1 MFVLF
6 RLPCPPRIRTPLT
19 TQQTNPKSARAVK
32 KALDKAYN
40 YLGGNAFGRD
50 KKGNIKDDVGD
61 LGVLMGETE
70 YSAYCYFEF
79 EVA

>member
-1 MFVLF
+1 MWGGQTSQKNA
-6 RLPCPPRIRTPLT
+6 RTI
-19 TQQTNPKSARAVK
+19 K
-32 KALDKAYN
+32 KALDRAYN

-50 KKGNIKDDVGD
+50 KKGNIKDDVGE
-61 LGVLMGETE
+61 LSGLVGETE

>member
-6 RLPCPPRIRTPLT
+6 LLPRIRTPLT
-19 TQQTNPKSARAVK
+19 PQQTNPKSARAVK

-61 LGVLMGETE
+61 LGGLMGETE

>member
-1 MFVLF
+1 M
-6 RLPCPPRIRTPLT
+6 
-19 TQQTNPKSARAVK
+19 K

-50 KKGNIKDDVGD
+50 KKGNIKDDAGE
-61 LGVLMGETE
+61 LGGLMGDTE

>member
-6 RLPCPPRIRTPLT
+6 LLPPPPRICAPLT
-19 TQQTNPKSARAVK
+19 PQQTNPKSARAVK

-61 LGVLMGETE
+61 LGGLMGETE

>member
-1 MFVLF
+1 M
-6 RLPCPPRIRTPLT
+6 
-19 TQQTNPKSARAVK
+19 K

-61 LGVLMGETE
+61 LATGIMGDTE

>member
-1 MFVLF
+1 MANEGV
-6 RLPCPPRIRTPLT
+6 
-19 TQQTNPKSARAVK
+19 QTNAKNAK
-32 KALDKAYN
+32 KAKTELDKAYN

-61 LGVLMGETE
+61 LGAGIMGNTE

-79 EVA
+79 DVI